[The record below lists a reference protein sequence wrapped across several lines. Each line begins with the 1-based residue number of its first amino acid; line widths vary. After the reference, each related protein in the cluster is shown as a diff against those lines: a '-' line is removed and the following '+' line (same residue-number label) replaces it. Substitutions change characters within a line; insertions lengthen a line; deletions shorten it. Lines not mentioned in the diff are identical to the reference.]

1 MIKPKK
7 LKKGDM
13 VAIVSL
19 SSGTAGDEEFRH
31 RYEQGKKRLEE
42 VFGLKTVTMPNALKG
57 SEYLAKHPE
66 ARAKDFMD
74 ALKDKNIKG
83 IICNI
88 GGADTIRLLP
98 YIDFN
103 VIKNNPKVF
112 MGYSDTTVNH
122 FMMYKAGVTS
132 YYGPSVMCE
141 FAENYEMHE
150 YTKKYV
156 DEVLFKNSENIT
168 IVSSPNWTS
177 EFLDWSNP
185 AYDFQKRKMQ
195 NEKHGYEI
203 LQGKGTFEGELLGGC
218 IDVFPMFVGTEIWP
232 SINEWENKILFLE
245 TSEDEVTP
253 DYIEYY
259 LRNLVAQGIIDKIN
273 GIIIGKPQNEKYY
286 EEYKEVYKNV
296 IGGEANRPE
305 LPILYNVNIGHTAPM
320 CIFPLGQKIKVDLNK
335 KEIIFL
341 ERPMSE

>member
-7 LKKGDM
+7 LKRGDA

-19 SSGTAGDEEFRH
+19 SSGTAGDEAFRH

-66 ARAKDFMD
+66 SRAKDFMD

-98 YIDFN
+98 YIDFD

-122 FMMYKAGVTS
+122 FMMYKAGITS

-141 FAENYEMHE
+141 FAENYEMHD

-156 DEVLFKNSENIT
+156 DEVLFENLENIT
-168 IVSSPNWTS
+168 IVSSPKWTS
-177 EFLDWSNP
+177 EFLDWSNQD
-185 AYDFQKRKMQ
+185 YDSQKRKMHY
-195 NEKHGYEI
+195 EKHGYEV
-203 LQGKGTFEGELLGGC
+203 LQGNGIFEGELLGGC
-218 IDVFPMFVGTEIWP
+218 IDVFPMFIGTEIWP

-245 TSEDEVTP
+245 TSEDEVAP

-259 LRNLVAQGIIDKIN
+259 LRNLVVQGIIDKIN

-296 IGGEANRPE
+296 VGGEANRPE

>member
-7 LKKGDM
+7 LKRGDA

-19 SSGTAGDEEFRH
+19 SSGMAGDEAFRH

-57 SEYLAKHPE
+57 SAYLAKHPE

-98 YIDFN
+98 YIDFD

-122 FMMYKAGVTS
+122 FMMYKAGITS

-141 FAENYEMHE
+141 FAENYEMHD

-156 DEVLFKNSENIT
+156 DEVLFKNLENIT
-168 IVSSPNWTS
+168 IVSSPKWTS
-177 EFLDWSNP
+177 EFLDWSNQD
-185 AYDFQKRKMQ
+185 YDSQKRKMHY
-195 NEKHGYEI
+195 EKHGYEV
-203 LQGKGTFEGELLGGC
+203 LQGNGIFEGELLGGC
-218 IDVFPMFVGTEIWP
+218 IDVFPMFIGTEIWP

-245 TSEDEVTP
+245 TSEDEVAP

-296 IGGEANRPE
+296 IGGEAKRPE

-341 ERPMSE
+341 EKPMSE

>member
-1 MIKPKK
+1 M
-7 LKKGDM
+7 
-13 VAIVSL
+13 
-19 SSGTAGDEEFRH
+19 
-31 RYEQGKKRLEE
+31 
-42 VFGLKTVTMPNALKG
+42 
-57 SEYLAKHPE
+57 
-66 ARAKDFMD
+66 
-74 ALKDKNIKG
+74 
-83 IICNI
+83 
-88 GGADTIRLLP
+88 P
-98 YIDFN
+98 YIDFD

-112 MGYSDTTVNH
+112 IGYSDTTINH

-141 FAENYEMHE
+141 FAENYELHD

-156 DEVLFKNSENIT
+156 DEVLFRNLENIT
-168 IVSSPNWTS
+168 IKSSPKWTS
-177 EFLDWSNP
+177 EFLEWSNEE
-185 AYDFQKRKMQ
+185 YDSKKRKMSK
-195 NEKHGYEI
+195 EEHGYEV

-218 IDVFPMFVGTEIWP
+218 IDVFPMLIGTEIWP
-232 SINEWENKILFLE
+232 SKDAWENKVLFLE
-245 TSEDEVTP
+245 TCEDEVPP
-253 DYIEYY
+253 DYLKYY

-296 IGGEANRPE
+296 IGGEANRSK

-341 ERPMSE
+341 EKPMRD